1 MDGEINQTREYQTI
15 LASLKDQ
22 EDGEQTVKNLEIKF
36 VNIEDFRIGLFDDIL
51 DLRSKEEFNH
61 DNIVSSRN
69 IPAVTDEQ
77 ITEVTKDN
85 EDMRRVS
92 VLANTWYQPQSTK
105 HCTLWGHSTHPSL
118 ALSSQLAEVL
128 RGRGGEDGGRYRPL
142 LVCQDGGLVSET
154 AAAVLALA
162 RCNHPGVTLQ
172 V

>member
-22 EDGEQTVKNLEIKF
+22 EDGEHEQTVKNLEIKF

-92 VLANTWYQPQSTK
+92 VLANTWY
-105 HCTLWGHSTHPSL
+105 
-118 ALSSQLAEVL
+118 
-128 RGRGGEDGGRYRPL
+128 
-142 LVCQDGGLVSET
+142 
-154 AAAVLALA
+154 
-162 RCNHPGVTLQ
+162 
-172 V
+172 

>member
-1 MDGEINQTREYQTI
+1 METAMDGEMNQTREYQTI

-36 VNIEDFRIGLFDDIL
+36 VNIEDFRIGHFDDIL

-105 HCTLWGHSTHPSL
+105 HCTLWRHSTKAASDPSVFTITT
-118 ALSSQLAEVL
+118 S
-128 RGRGGEDGGRYRPL
+128 P
-142 LVCQDGGLVSET
+142 
-154 AAAVLALA
+154 
-162 RCNHPGVTLQ
+162 
-172 V
+172 

>member
-1 MDGEINQTREYQTI
+1 METAMDGEMNQTREYQTI

-36 VNIEDFRIGLFDDIL
+36 VNIEDFRIGHFDDIL

-77 ITEVTKDN
+77 ITKVTKDN

-92 VLANTWYQPQSTK
+92 VLANTW
-105 HCTLWGHSTHPSL
+105 
-118 ALSSQLAEVL
+118 
-128 RGRGGEDGGRYRPL
+128 
-142 LVCQDGGLVSET
+142 
-154 AAAVLALA
+154 
-162 RCNHPGVTLQ
+162 
-172 V
+172 

>member
-1 MDGEINQTREYQTI
+1 METAMDGEMNQTREYQTI

-22 EDGEQTVKNLEIKF
+22 EDGEHEQTVKNLEIKF

-77 ITEVTKDN
+77 ITEVTNDN

-92 VLANTWYQPQSTK
+92 VLANTWY
-105 HCTLWGHSTHPSL
+105 
-118 ALSSQLAEVL
+118 
-128 RGRGGEDGGRYRPL
+128 
-142 LVCQDGGLVSET
+142 
-154 AAAVLALA
+154 
-162 RCNHPGVTLQ
+162 
-172 V
+172 

>member
-22 EDGEQTVKNLEIKF
+22 EDGEQEQTLKNLEIKF
-36 VNIEDFRIGLFDDIL
+36 VNIEDFRIGHFDDIL

-77 ITEVTKDN
+77 ITEVTNNN

-92 VLANTWYQPQSTK
+92 VLANTWY
-105 HCTLWGHSTHPSL
+105 
-118 ALSSQLAEVL
+118 
-128 RGRGGEDGGRYRPL
+128 
-142 LVCQDGGLVSET
+142 
-154 AAAVLALA
+154 
-162 RCNHPGVTLQ
+162 
-172 V
+172 